1 MKKRWKMMKVYKGE
15 NAIYFILFIV
25 LYNIIPLIFFVIEDC
40 FSSIWMTVM
49 WILYYACDIIWLPLF
64 IRNYIELYDDHFLFY
79 YGFLKERI
87 DLKDIVQMER
97 SRNPIASAANS
108 LDRIHVVTVRKDFYI
123 ALKDNDGFIKDVFER
138 KQNL

>member
-1 MKKRWKMMKVYKGE
+1 MMKVYKGE
-15 NAIYFILFIV
+15 NAVYFILFIV

-123 ALKDNDGFIKDVFER
+123 ALKNNDGFIKDVFER

>member
-1 MKKRWKMMKVYKGE
+1 MMKVYKGE

-97 SRNPIASAANS
+97 SRNLIASAANS

>member
-1 MKKRWKMMKVYKGE
+1 MMKVYKGE
-15 NAIYFILFIV
+15 NAVYFILFIV

>member
-1 MKKRWKMMKVYKGE
+1 MMKIYKGE
-15 NAIYFILFIV
+15 NAVYFILFIV

>member
-1 MKKRWKMMKVYKGE
+1 
-15 NAIYFILFIV
+15 
-25 LYNIIPLIFFVIEDC
+25 
-40 FSSIWMTVM
+40 
-49 WILYYACDIIWLPLF
+49 
-64 IRNYIELYDDHFLFY
+64 
-79 YGFLKERI
+79 
-87 DLKDIVQMER
+87 MER

>member
-1 MKKRWKMMKVYKGE
+1 MKVYKGE
-15 NAIYFILFIV
+15 NAVYFILFIV

-87 DLKDIVQMER
+87 DLKDIVQMEK
-97 SRNPIASAANS
+97 SRDAIASAANS

>member
-1 MKKRWKMMKVYKGE
+1 MKVYKGE
-15 NAIYFILFIV
+15 NAVYFILFIV

-40 FSSIWMTVM
+40 FSSIWLTVM
-49 WILYYACDIIWLPLF
+49 WILYYACDIIWLPLL

-108 LDRIHVVTVRKDFYI
+108 LNRIHVITVKKDFYI
-123 ALKDNDGFIKDVFER
+123 ALKDNDGFIKDVFQR

>member
-1 MKKRWKMMKVYKGE
+1 MKVYKGE

>member
-1 MKKRWKMMKVYKGE
+1 MKVYKGE
-15 NAIYFILFIV
+15 NAVYFILFIV

-123 ALKDNDGFIKDVFER
+123 ALKNNDGFIKDVFER

>member
-1 MKKRWKMMKVYKGE
+1 MKVYKGE

-97 SRNPIASAANS
+97 SRNLIASAANS

>member
-1 MKKRWKMMKVYKGE
+1 MKVYKGE
-15 NAIYFILFIV
+15 NAVYFILFIV